1 MDAFALDQQGI
12 SLYLS
17 VLFYIAIR
25 NSGAIGGQSVKNH
38 CNSEDLNAQKSQC
51 LQWFLCFKA
60 FR

>member
-25 NSGAIGGQSVKNH
+25 NAGAIGAKASKIIVLLRASIHKKASV
-38 CNSEDLNAQKSQC
+38 CNG
-51 LQWFLCFKA
+51 FFKT